1 VGGRTASLTYTVK
14 IPTED
19 EVYIYFPSDWAREVD
34 LSLNGEDHGTYFG
47 NETRRIVSLG
57 TFLPGELITLQM
69 TLTEEDLYIG
79 TGVDYFYYLDEALY
93 AEIMPRLQA
102 YAMQVTEW
110 KDTRIVGQVTT
121 DADHS
126 LIYTS
131 IPYDE
136 GWNVTV
142 DGEAVEIVRV
152 CGALLAVDVS
162 DLPEG
167 EHTVELSYMPKCYVY
182 AFILSMG
189 GILLLILCMAIRI
202 SVHKLKERNREIRL
216 ESVAP
221 DAPDAPV
228 DGETACIPLA
238 ELLAEVEAERA
249 VQNADAAESE
259 TDIAGDS
266 DGEDTQKTDST
277 LSEQELELTPE
288 EADAVLRDLFPE
300 DVPDEQVISE

>member
-1 VGGRTASLTYTVK
+1 MLK
-14 IPTED
+14 
-19 EVYIYFPSDWAREVD
+19 
-34 LSLNGEDHGTYFG
+34 
-47 NETRRIVSLG
+47 
-57 TFLPGELITLQM
+57 M

-102 YAMQVTEW
+102 YAMNVTEW
-110 KDTRIVGQVTT
+110 DDTYIAGTVTT
-121 DADHS
+121 DAEHS

-152 CGALLAVDVS
+152 CGALLAVDAS
-162 DLPEG
+162 ALPEG

-189 GILLLILCMAIRI
+189 GILLLVLCMAIR
-202 SVHKLKERNREIRL
+202 VTAHKLKERTHEIKH

-221 DAPDAPV
+221 DAPVEGD
-228 DGETACIPLA
+228 TACIPLA

-249 VQNADAAESE
+249 AQNADAAEPDAQTAEDAEAEPE
-259 TDIAGDS
+259 TDTEDDS
-266 DGEDTQKTDST
+266 DREAAAETDPA
-277 LSEQELELTPE
+277 LPDEKMELTPE
-288 EADAVLRDLFPE
+288 EAEAVLRDLFPE
-300 DVPDEQVISE
+300 DDIE

>member
-1 VGGRTASLTYTVK
+1 M
-14 IPTED
+14 P
-19 EVYIYFPSDWAREVD
+19 
-34 LSLNGEDHGTYFG
+34 
-47 NETRRIVSLG
+47 NEEIL
-57 TFLPGELITLQM
+57 LEM
-69 TLTEEDLYIG
+69 TLKEEDLYIG

-202 SVHKLKERNREIRL
+202 SVHKFKERNRDSI
-216 ESVAP
+216 
-221 DAPDAPV
+221 
-228 DGETACIPLA
+228 CC
-238 ELLAEVEAERA
+238 LLAFINRFSNSGVMA
-249 VQNADAAESE
+249 SP
-259 TDIAGDS
+259 TD
-266 DGEDTQKTDST
+266 
-277 LSEQELELTPE
+277 
-288 EADAVLRDLFPE
+288 LRLFHSYVCPYFRRFL
-300 DVPDEQVISE
+300 P